1 MAALKTIEVYL
12 SNRVVVATYKDSS
25 KSTVPK
31 QVRGMASLW
40 SEKSDADLATLLKKV
55 DGVVHVSF
63 RPRDI

>member
-1 MAALKTIEVYL
+1 MATLKTIEVHL
-12 SNRVVVATYKDSS
+12 STRVVVATYKDSS

-40 SEKSDADLATLLKKV
+40 SEKRDADLATLLKKV
-55 DGVVHVSF
+55 DGVVEVSF